1 MHIFETVIGLLVAAA
16 LLSVVAKRYGIPYPS
31 LLALGGICVS
41 LLPIHGVQDL
51 SLSPDLILTLF
62 VSPVLL
68 DAAHDTSLRD
78 LKNNWRPISSL
89 VIFAVVLTTIAVAS
103 VARYL
108 IPDMSWGVAIV
119 LGALLAPPDSV
130 AAMAV
135 LDQVNPPQHIR
146 TVLEG
151 ESLLNDASSLL
162 IYKMAIAAVSAGSFH
177 AIDALP
183 AFFLVAI
190 GSVVVGWGL
199 AQIAR
204 LQIAVVKDTS
214 IAVIIQFS
222 TAFIVWILAEHLG
235 LSSVVTVVVFG
246 LTISRYSTLSMPAP
260 IRVSSFT
267 IWTSAIF
274 ILNAL
279 SFTLIG
285 LQMRS
290 VFAGLEHAKCLDL
303 VGQTLVI
310 LGVVIAVRLV
320 WVMVYTLMAKSCWS
334 KINPDKQSLLSTK
347 EGLVIAWS
355 GMRGVVSLAAAMALP
370 VNFPHRDFILLA
382 AFVVVIGTLLVQ
394 GPTLGTLL
402 KLLRLPKDGTI
413 DTEIKLA
420 RETALKSAINGL
432 GKSNTA
438 AAKRLILEY
447 NEALKRTQNFEDPFE
462 IDDNTLRRKIVL
474 VSRKA
479 VFDLLVKG
487 DICDSAYRHVEEEL
501 DWLEISATS
510 NKNLE

>member
-16 LLSVVAKRYGIPYPS
+16 LLSVVAKKYGIPYPS

-62 VSPVLL
+62 VAPVLL
-68 DAAHDTSLRD
+68 DAAHETSLRD
-78 LKNNWRPISSL
+78 LKKNWRPISSL
-89 VIFAVVLTTIAVAS
+89 VIFAVVLTTISVAY

-108 IPDMSWGVAIV
+108 IPDIPWGVAIV

-135 LDQVNPPQHIR
+135 LDQVNPPHHIR

-162 IYKMAIAAVSAGSFH
+162 IYKMGIAAVAAGSFN
-177 AIDALP
+177 AIDTLP
-183 AFFLVAI
+183 TFSLVAI
-190 GSVVVGWGL
+190 GSVIVGWGL
-199 AQIAR
+199 AQMAR
-204 LQIAVVKDTS
+204 HQISIVKDTS

-222 TAFIVWILAEHLG
+222 TAFIVWILAEYLG

-246 LTISRYSTLSMPAP
+246 LTISRHSTLSMPAS

-279 SFTLIG
+279 SFTFIG
-285 LQMRS
+285 LQMRP
-290 VFAGLEHAKCLDL
+290 VFAGLEPAKCFGL
-303 VGQTLVI
+303 VEQALII
-310 LGVVIAVRLV
+310 LGVVITVRLV

-334 KINPDKQSLLSTK
+334 KINPDKQSVLTTK
-347 EGLVIAWS
+347 AGFVVAWS

-370 VNFPHRDFILLA
+370 VDFPHRDFILLT
-382 AFVVVIGTLLVQ
+382 AFVVVVGTLLVQ
-394 GPTLGTLL
+394 GPTLGPLL
-402 KLLRLPKDGTI
+402 KLLRLPKDKTI
-413 DTEIKLA
+413 DIEIKLA
-420 RETALKSAINGL
+420 REVALKAAIDGL
-432 GKSNTA
+432 RESKTS
-438 AAKRLILEY
+438 AAKRLVLEY
-447 NEALKRTQNFEDPFE
+447 NEALKRTQNFEDPFD
-462 IDDNTLRRKIVL
+462 IDDNSLRRKIVF
-474 VSRKA
+474 VARQA

-487 DICDSAYRHVEEEL
+487 DICDNSYRHVEEEL
-501 DWLEISATS
+501 DWLEMSSSSIKS
-510 NKNLE
+510 L